1 MIIAIYICYST
12 GILTFH
18 LYIHTNNRFTGCIR
32 DLPFDIQILRK
43 TGHCEK
49 KQENPNKKMF
59 HKIIVI

>member
-1 MIIAIYICYST
+1 
-12 GILTFH
+12 
-18 LYIHTNNRFTGCIR
+18 
-32 DLPFDIQILRK
+32 LRK